1 MTPPVL
7 MPYTRPSLN
16 TYAAKR
22 ADLVAMAQDLIA
34 VVLSGQVKI
43 KINQT
48 YQLKDAAKAH
58 RDLESRKT
66 MGSTVFTI

>member
-1 MTPPVL
+1 